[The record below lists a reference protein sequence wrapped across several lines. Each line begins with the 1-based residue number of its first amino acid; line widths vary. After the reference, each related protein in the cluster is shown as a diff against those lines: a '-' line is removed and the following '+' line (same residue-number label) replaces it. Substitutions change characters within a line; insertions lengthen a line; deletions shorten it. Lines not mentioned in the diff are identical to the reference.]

1 MKNKRGKLFWII
13 FIPFLFTGCFN
24 SGVVPPVVDKGTSW
38 TVMVFMNGDNDLYK
52 YAWRDFNSLEKVG
65 STDQVKVIVQF
76 DSLGGEAAR
85 YLVKK
90 DAFPNLVTS
99 PVLEYLGEVNMGD
112 ALELADF
119 VRFCA
124 ENFPADKYAL
134 IIWDHGTGFKNK
146 DISFDFSP
154 EDAITIPELGMA
166 LSLSTMYLGKKI
178 DFLGMDA
185 CLMAM
190 MEVAYEVKNHAR
202 VMVTSQE
209 LVPGEGWNYE
219 AILRGLVSRPTMGER
234 DLARLVVNSYIDYY
248 PVGSFTQSA
257 IDLGGISSLGKAL
270 DELSRDILNDS
281 LTSPLVYLSLGDSA
295 VFFGDAD
302 YVDLGSLVS
311 LFSQD
316 SRVKSEEVRES
327 ARLVQERLERC
338 VIYERA
344 SGEMAGNARG
354 LSIYFP
360 YFPYNSKYDDLAF
373 SRDTHWDEMIKYLS
387 QWRR

>member
-1 MKNKRGKLFWII
+1 
-13 FIPFLFTGCFN
+13 
-24 SGVVPPVVDKGTSW
+24 
-38 TVMVFMNGDNDLYK
+38 
-52 YAWRDFNSLEKVG
+52 
-65 STDQVKVIVQF
+65 
-76 DSLGGEAAR
+76 
-85 YLVKK
+85 
-90 DAFPNLVTS
+90 
-99 PVLEYLGEVNMGD
+99 
-112 ALELADF
+112 
-119 VRFCA
+119 
-124 ENFPADKYAL
+124 
-134 IIWDHGTGFKNK
+134 
-146 DISFDFSP
+146 
-154 EDAITIPELGMA
+154 
-166 LSLSTMYLGKKI
+166 
-178 DFLGMDA
+178 
-185 CLMAM
+185 MAM

-219 AILRGLVSRPTMGER
+219 AILRGLVSRPMMGER

-270 DELSRDILNDS
+270 DELSWDILNDS

-302 YVDLGSLVS
+302 YIDLGSLVS

-360 YFPYNSKYDDLAF
+360 CFPYNSKYDDLAF